1 MVLSNHRTEQKG
13 WTQIMK
19 DYLQRLNQ
27 IIEDTRPFTDLG
39 QVATYI
45 PELGKANS
53 RILGAALIDVEGNL
67 IAAGDFDYSFTI
79 QSISKVLTLALALME
94 IGEERVFSKVGKE
107 PTGDPFNSIIKLE
120 TLRPGR
126 PLNPMINAGAI
137 AVTSMIPGRDVEERF
152 QKIIGMIQRLI
163 GKEVRYDHNVYL
175 SEKAT
180 GHRNRALAYFM
191 LNEGVIEG
199 DVEEVL
205 DLYFHQCSIRLT
217 VVDLARIGAVLANAG
232 RCIITGQ
239 ELIPA
244 RIARILKT
252 FMVTCGMY
260 NSSGEFAINV
270 GIPSKSGVGGGIL
283 ATVPGKMGIGV
294 VGPALDDKGNSVG
307 GIRVLEA
314 ISAELGL
321 SMF

>member
-1 MVLSNHRTEQKG
+1 
-13 WTQIMK
+13 MK
-19 DYLQRLNQ
+19 EYQPRLHQ
-27 IIEDTRPFTDLG
+27 IIEDMRPFTGLG

-45 PELGKANS
+45 PELGKANPQ
-53 RILGAALIDVEGNL
+53 ILGAALMDLEGNL
-67 IAAGDFDYSFTI
+67 IAAGDCDYAFTI
-79 QSISKVLTLALALME
+79 QSISKVLTLALVLIE
-94 IGEERVFSKVGKE
+94 LGEEQVFGRVGKE

-120 TLRPGR
+120 TLRPAR

-137 AVTSMIPGRDVEERF
+137 AVASLIPGRNVDERF
-152 QKIIGMIQRLI
+152 QKVIRLI
-163 GKEVRYDHNVYL
+163 QSLTGKEVTYDHDVYL

-199 DVEEVL
+199 DIEEVL
-205 DLYFHQCSIRLT
+205 DLYFRQCSIRLT
-217 VVDLARIGAVLANAG
+217 VVELARIGAVLANAG
-232 RCIITGQ
+232 RCIATGQ
-239 ELIPA
+239 ELIPG
-244 RIARILKT
+244 RIARIIKT

-270 GIPSKSGVGGGIL
+270 GVPSKSGVGGGIL
-283 ATVPGKMGIGV
+283 AAAPGKMGIGV

-314 ISAELGL
+314 VSHELGL